1 MSRHYVLDF
10 DGTLFDTDVLW
21 RWLVDRFTREGLDA
35 EVVRDVGEQLF
46 SLEYTVE
53 RHARDL
59 GLMEGVFR
67 PIVEEFDEVT
77 RSTSPSLVYQDV
89 FPFLEAMPV
98 ETKSVLT
105 FGHPKFQREKIAAA
119 KVDQHVGEIRIAGPD
134 YRKVKHLEELLAVL
148 TIPITFIDDNPHELV
163 AVHEAG
169 LPVELI
175 RMRRDGARH
184 SVVDH
189 ELDNQAWRVVRSFE
203 ELV

>member
-105 FGHPKFQREKIAAA
+105 FGHPKFQREKITAA

-134 YRKVKHLEELLAVL
+134 YRKVKHLEELLAVQ

-184 SVVDH
+184 SKIDH
-189 ELDNQAWRVVRSFE
+189 SLDDKAWRVIRSFD
-203 ELV
+203 ELE